1 MKETLV
7 KDIDGNS
14 YKTVKIGE
22 QIWMA
27 ENLKVTQY
35 RNGDPIPNLT
45 DENDWE
51 NTEQG
56 AYCNYDNNEDNVETY
71 GRLYNWYAVDDKRGL
86 APRGW
91 HISTDDEIKELEM
104 YLGLSQSEAGE
115 DGPRG
120 TNEGSK
126 LANRKDLWDDG
137 ILQNN
142 PEFGTSGFD
151 FLPGGYRYYGNGNY
165 SHMGS
170 LGYFWS
176 STEYGSNYA
185 WYRELYYNTSE
196 VGRYGGSKKDG
207 FSVRCV
213 KDSISLSIKPE
224 VIIPEGFALHQN
236 FPNPFNPNTSLRYDL
251 LEQAQVTLTVY
262 DMLGRV
268 VTQLINTTQEAGYR
282 SVQWNATDIHGKPV
296 SAGVYLYQI
305 RAGEFVQTRKMV
317 LLK

>member
-1 MKETLV
+1 MNETLV

-14 YKTVKIGE
+14 YKTVKIGKK
-22 QIWMA
+22 IWMA
-27 ENLKVTQY
+27 ETLKVTQY

-45 DENDWE
+45 DENDWQ

-151 FLPGGYRYYGNGNY
+151 FLPGGYRGYDDGHYGN
-165 SHMGS
+165 MGY
-170 LGYFWS
+170 LGHFWS
-176 STEYGSNYA
+176 STEGSTNSAWGRVLNYYYSEI
-185 WYRELYYNTSE
+185 YRNYYN
-196 VGRYGGSKKDG
+196 KKDG
-207 FSVRCV
+207 FSVRCI
-213 KDSISLSIKPE
+213 KD
-224 VIIPEGFALHQN
+224 
-236 FPNPFNPNTSLRYDL
+236 
-251 LEQAQVTLTVY
+251 
-262 DMLGRV
+262 
-268 VTQLINTTQEAGYR
+268 
-282 SVQWNATDIHGKPV
+282 
-296 SAGVYLYQI
+296 
-305 RAGEFVQTRKMV
+305 
-317 LLK
+317 

>member
-35 RNGDPIPNLT
+35 RNGGPIPNLT

-56 AYCNYDNNEDNVETY
+56 AYCNYDNNEDNVEIY
-71 GRLYNWYAVDDKRGL
+71 GRLYNWYAIDDKRVL

-91 HISTDDEIKELEM
+91 HIPTDDEIKELEM

-115 DGPRG
+115 DGSRG

-137 ILQNN
+137 ILKNN
-142 PEFGTSGFD
+142 PEFGASGFD
-151 FLPGGYRYYGNGNY
+151 FLPGGYRGSSDGYYR
-165 SHMGS
+165 MGGG
-170 LGYFWS
+170 GYFWS
-176 STEYGSNYA
+176 STEYGHGSA
-185 WYRELYYNTSE
+185 WYRTLDYDSSE
-196 VGRYGGSKKDG
+196 IHRYCPNKNYG

-213 KDSISLSIKPE
+213 RD
-224 VIIPEGFALHQN
+224 
-236 FPNPFNPNTSLRYDL
+236 
-251 LEQAQVTLTVY
+251 
-262 DMLGRV
+262 
-268 VTQLINTTQEAGYR
+268 
-282 SVQWNATDIHGKPV
+282 
-296 SAGVYLYQI
+296 
-305 RAGEFVQTRKMV
+305 
-317 LLK
+317 

>member
-27 ENLKVTQY
+27 ENLKVTHY

-91 HISTDDEIKELEM
+91 HIPTDDEIKELEM
-104 YLGLSQSEAGE
+104 HLGMSQEEA
-115 DGPRG
+115 DGRTRRG

-126 LANRKDLWDDG
+126 LAGGDDFG
-137 ILQNN
+137 RLNGALVKT
-142 PEFGTSGFD
+142 PEFGASGFD
-151 FLPGGYRYYGNGNY
+151 FLPGGYRYYFGGY
-165 SHMGS
+165 YDYMGIY
-170 LGYFWS
+170 GTFWS
-176 STEYGSNYA
+176 STVNEATPCA
-185 WYRELYYNTSE
+185 WNRMLHYSDSGISRLSSYLKNGCSA
-196 VGRYGGSKKDG
+196 RCIKD
-207 FSVRCV
+207 
-213 KDSISLSIKPE
+213 
-224 VIIPEGFALHQN
+224 
-236 FPNPFNPNTSLRYDL
+236 
-251 LEQAQVTLTVY
+251 
-262 DMLGRV
+262 
-268 VTQLINTTQEAGYR
+268 
-282 SVQWNATDIHGKPV
+282 
-296 SAGVYLYQI
+296 
-305 RAGEFVQTRKMV
+305 
-317 LLK
+317 

>member
-91 HISTDDEIKELEM
+91 HISTDDEIKELEI
-104 YLGLSQSEAGE
+104 YLGMSKSEAGE
-115 DGPRG
+115 SGPRG
-120 TNEGSK
+120 TNEASK
-126 LANRKDLWDDG
+126 LAGRADLWRDDD
-137 ILQNN
+137 LKNN
-142 PEFGTSGFD
+142 PEFGTSGFTG
-151 FLPGGYRYYGNGNY
+151 LPGGYRYYYDGSYN
-165 SHMGS
+165 SMGYH
-170 LGYFWS
+170 GYFWS
-176 STEYGSNYA
+176 STEYGNSNA
-185 WYRELYYNTSE
+185 WHRALSYNNSGI
-196 VGRYGGSKKDG
+196 GRNDDGKKDG
-207 FSVRCV
+207 FSVRCI
-213 KDSISLSIKPE
+213 KD
-224 VIIPEGFALHQN
+224 
-236 FPNPFNPNTSLRYDL
+236 
-251 LEQAQVTLTVY
+251 
-262 DMLGRV
+262 
-268 VTQLINTTQEAGYR
+268 
-282 SVQWNATDIHGKPV
+282 
-296 SAGVYLYQI
+296 
-305 RAGEFVQTRKMV
+305 
-317 LLK
+317 

>member
-1 MKETLV
+1 MNETLV

-27 ENLKVTQY
+27 ENLKVTHY

-91 HISTDDEIKELEM
+91 HIPTDDEIKELEI
-104 YLGLSQSEAGE
+104 YLGLSQSDA
-115 DGPRG
+115 DDTDYRG

-126 LANRKDLWDDG
+126 LAGGDDFG
-137 ILQNN
+137 RLNCALVKT

-151 FLPGGYRYYGNGNY
+151 FLPGGCRLSLGGNY
-165 SHMGS
+165 FSMDFR
-170 LGYFWS
+170 GYFWS
-176 STEYGSNYA
+176 STEDNNGKG
-185 WYRELYYNTSE
+185 WYRNLFCNSSE
-196 VGRYGGSKKDG
+196 VYRFSRNKNYG
-207 FSVRCV
+207 FSVRC
-213 KDSISLSIKPE
+213 
-224 VIIPEGFALHQN
+224 
-236 FPNPFNPNTSLRYDL
+236 
-251 LEQAQVTLTVY
+251 
-262 DMLGRV
+262 
-268 VTQLINTTQEAGYR
+268 
-282 SVQWNATDIHGKPV
+282 
-296 SAGVYLYQI
+296 I
-305 RAGEFVQTRKMV
+305 RD
-317 LLK
+317 

>member
-91 HISTDDEIKELEM
+91 HIPTDDEIKELEI
-104 YLGLSQSEAGE
+104 YLGMSHSEA
-115 DGPRG
+115 DDTNYRG

-126 LANRKDLWDDG
+126 LAGGDDFG
-137 ILQNN
+137 RLNGALVKT

-151 FLPGGYRYYGNGNY
+151 FLPAGCRLSLGGDYFSMDIR
-165 SHMGS
+165 
-170 LGYFWS
+170 GYFWS
-176 STEYGSNYA
+176 STEDNNGKG
-185 WYRELYYNTSE
+185 WYRNLIYNRSE
-196 VGRYGGSKKDG
+196 VYRLSRNKNYG
-207 FSVRCV
+207 FSVRCI
-213 KDSISLSIKPE
+213 KD
-224 VIIPEGFALHQN
+224 
-236 FPNPFNPNTSLRYDL
+236 
-251 LEQAQVTLTVY
+251 
-262 DMLGRV
+262 
-268 VTQLINTTQEAGYR
+268 
-282 SVQWNATDIHGKPV
+282 
-296 SAGVYLYQI
+296 
-305 RAGEFVQTRKMV
+305 
-317 LLK
+317 

>member
-1 MKETLV
+1 MKETIV

-45 DENDWE
+45 DENDWQ

-56 AYCNYDNNEDNVETY
+56 AYCNCKYDNRGDDVETY

-91 HISTDDEIKELEM
+91 HIPTDDEIKELEI
-104 YLGLSQSEAGE
+104 YLGMSHSEA
-115 DGPRG
+115 DDTDYRG

-126 LANRKDLWDDG
+126 LAGGDDLWIYGRLDG
-137 ILQNN
+137 ALVKA

-151 FLPGGYRYYGNGNY
+151 FLPGGYRINFIQYSDSGNY
-165 SHMGS
+165 SGMGYHGS
-170 LGYFWS
+170 FWS
-176 STEYGSNYA
+176 STESTNYDELVSYNEGT
-185 WYRELYYNTSE
+185 WYRTLSYGNSG
-196 VGRYGGSKKDG
+196 VGRDYGYKKGG

-213 KDSISLSIKPE
+213 KD
-224 VIIPEGFALHQN
+224 
-236 FPNPFNPNTSLRYDL
+236 
-251 LEQAQVTLTVY
+251 
-262 DMLGRV
+262 
-268 VTQLINTTQEAGYR
+268 
-282 SVQWNATDIHGKPV
+282 
-296 SAGVYLYQI
+296 
-305 RAGEFVQTRKMV
+305 
-317 LLK
+317 